1 MEGKVYTQGLASEDT
16 LQEILVEVSC
26 FDIDRNRSGVL
37 TGNESSSQ
45 NISVPLLKDTYARSP
60 VPASPSADV

>member
-1 MEGKVYTQGLASEDT
+1 VYTQGLASEDT

-26 FDIDRNRSGVL
+26 FDIDRNRSDVL

-45 NISVPLLKDTYARSP
+45 NISVLPLSADTYARSP